1 MATGKKS
8 NTRQRAARNLVILGV
23 ILILVNI
30 LAYNFHIQADLTTD
44 KRYST
49 TRATEHLVS
58 NLEQPV
64 HITVFLTGR
73 NVPAAFQ
80 RLAKSTQDVLLN
92 FKKISKHKIDVVTV
106 DPNGDDT
113 TVLRTLRDFGME
125 GVIAAVDA
133 GKQGTQQKMI
143 FPWVLVEN
151 VQTGAAIPVFIQ
163 ETNAPQLSR
172 TVLNKSE
179 MLLEYN
185 IANAISQVTKKERE
199 TVVFL
204 TGNGEDLGYNYM
216 SAIGHLANYYLID
229 TLNLKMAG
237 HIPPEI
243 NTLIIS
249 SPYEAFSEVEKYKLD
264 QYLMRGGNIFMLLN
278 QATGSLDSFRQG
290 NGKYNVL
297 PVDLN
302 LSDLLFDYGVR
313 INPNVLADGAEYEM
327 IPLSKSGRKE
337 ESMLYPWIYFPVLSG
352 NADHPVTK
360 NLDGVLGRFVSS
372 IDVLDQNDEIEK
384 TVLLSTSRYT
394 KKLSLPLSLSL
405 FDAVIEFNI
414 AEFNASHIPVAVL
427 LEGNF
432 RSHYADRQP
441 AEVQA
446 YIQQSGQQPLTGSG
460 GKGKLIVVSDG
471 DVIYN
476 DIVSQGPLDLG
487 QYIYGGYRYD
497 NKSFL
502 LNAVEYLSNE
512 HHLLEARNKSFS
524 NRILDP
530 QRVKQERARWQLVNI
545 GVPVIMILLLGGIW
559 GFVRKKR
566 YA

>member
-1 MATGKKS
+1 MATAKQR
-8 NTRQRAARNLVILGV
+8 NTRQRSARILVILGI
-23 ILILVNI
+23 ILVLVNI
-30 LAYNFHIQADLTTD
+30 LAYNFHTQADLTTD
-44 KRYST
+44 KRYT
-49 TRATEHLVS
+49 TTKATEHLVRS
-58 NLEQPV
+58 LEQPV
-64 HITVFLTGR
+64 QITVFLTGK

-80 RLAKSTQDVLLN
+80 RLAKSTQDVLQN
-92 FKKISKHKIDVVTV
+92 FKKINKQKIDFLTV
-106 DPNGDDT
+106 DPNGDDS
-113 TVLRTLRDFGME
+113 TVMQTLQEFRME
-125 GVIAAVDA
+125 GVMATIDA

-151 VQTGAAIPVFIQ
+151 KETGAAIPVFIQ

-185 IANAISQVTKKERE
+185 IANAINQVTKKDRE
-199 TVVFL
+199 TVAFL
-204 TGNGEDLGYNYM
+204 TGNREDLGYNYM
-216 SAIGHLANYYLID
+216 SAIGSLANYYVID
-229 TLNLKMAG
+229 TLNIKMAAY
-237 HIPPEI
+237 IPKEI
-243 NTLIIS
+243 HTLIVS
-249 SPYEAFSEVEKYKLD
+249 SPYEAFAEVEKYKLD
-264 QYLMRGGNIFMLLN
+264 QYLMQGGSILMLLN
-278 QATGSLDSFRQG
+278 QATGSLDSFRQADG
-290 NGKYNVL
+290 RYNVL

-302 LSDLLFDYGVR
+302 LSDQLFDYGVR
-313 INPNVLADGAEYEM
+313 VNANVLADGAEFEM

-352 NADHPVTK
+352 NNAHPVTK

-372 IDVLDQNDEIEK
+372 IDILDQNDEIEK

-394 KKLSLPLSLSL
+394 KKQSLPLPLSL
-405 FDAVIEFNI
+405 FDAVVEFNT
-414 AEFNASHIPVAVL
+414 AEFNLSNIPVAVL

-432 RSHYADRQP
+432 KSHFASRQP
-441 AEVQA
+441 ADVQA
-446 YIQQSGQQPLTGSG
+446 YIQQSGRQPLTASG

-502 LNAVEYLSNE
+502 LNAVEYLSNA

-530 QRVKQERARWQLVNI
+530 QRVKHERARWQLINI
-545 GVPVIMILLLGGIW
+545 GVPVAIILLLGGIW
-559 GFVRKKR
+559 GFVRKKK